1 MQTVEKN
8 HLWIISDLA
17 YKIDAEQ
24 LAKTLRIRPGSKN
37 LAELEALIQEAQPLA
52 DPKAC
57 YREAVIE
64 ERGQDW
70 LRIGGQ
76 RFDSRVL
83 QVNLMDT
90 RRTFVFAATCG
101 LELANWADN
110 ITDMIWHYWAE
121 CIMEQAVYWSSIQ
134 LHDHLT
140 EKYQLGHLS
149 TMSPGSLENWPI
161 TQQVPLF
168 TLLGDTHA
176 AVGVQL
182 KDSLLMYPTKSIS
195 GMQFEMS
202 ADFASCQLCQR
213 VNCPGRRAP
222 YEETLYEKKYCPT
235 A

>member
-1 MQTVEKN
+1 MRIIEKDN
-8 HLWIISDLA
+8 LWIIDDLE
-17 YKIDAEQ
+17 YVIDAEQ

-37 LAELEALIQEAQPLA
+37 LLELEALIKEAQPLA
-52 DPKAC
+52 EPKAC
-57 YREAVIE
+57 YREAVIG

-70 LRIGGQ
+70 LHIGGQ
-76 RFDSRVL
+76 QFDSRVL
-83 QVNLMDT
+83 QVNLAET
-90 RRTFVFAATCG
+90 RRTFVFTVTCG
-101 LELANWADN
+101 LELSEWADH

-121 CIMEQAVYWSSIQ
+121 CIMEQAVYWASIR
-134 LHDHLT
+134 LHDHLV

-149 TMSPGSLENWPI
+149 AMSPGSLENWPI

-168 TLLGDTHA
+168 ALLGDTQA
-176 AVGVQL
+176 AIGVHL
-182 KDSLLMYPTKSIS
+182 KDSLLMHPTKSIS

-213 VNCPGRRAP
+213 VNCSGRRAP